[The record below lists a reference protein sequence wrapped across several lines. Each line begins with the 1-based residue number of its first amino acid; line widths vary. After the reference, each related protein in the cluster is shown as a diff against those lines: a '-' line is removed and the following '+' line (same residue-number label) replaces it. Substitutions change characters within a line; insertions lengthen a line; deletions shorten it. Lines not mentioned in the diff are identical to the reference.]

1 MKKTLKITLIT
12 LGSLLGLV
20 IIVVAIASWL
30 VLTPARLTSIVRSQA
45 PNFITCDFDIEQA
58 ELTIVKTFP
67 EVGLK
72 INDVLLINPMKEA
85 PSDTLAYIDECV
97 VTVDIKKFLNENL
110 VLIDECYLNGGC
122 VNLFIDEHGM
132 TNLDIFP
139 PSEPDTVEETSEF
152 TYGIDLANLKLNDV
166 NLNYTDLSQNM
177 IADINGFDLSAKAK
191 MKGDALT
198 GNVVASLNNIIYKQ
212 TSENSAMN
220 VNLDALKFKGD
231 VNMIGKK
238 IKADVEASSSFL
250 NYESDGQ
257 YAELSNLNFKYNGDI
272 NDLDVVKGNLE
283 LGLDDMS
290 FVMDNETYV
299 NKADVR
305 LITPLDATLSTM
317 NVKLGASQLAFNNI
331 FIDMIGEVAMPNDD
345 ILVDLDIK
353 TNTLIVEELIEL
365 IPASMREELLDG
377 IDVRGELYLAANV
390 EGTYN
395 ENTMP
400 AVNAEIKYNKGMISM
415 PEMLPYPVTN
425 LSTNIKADVDLN
437 NKTDIYV
444 NHLNAN
450 MSNSSL
456 ALSGTIK
463 DVMDKM
469 YCNIKLNAVAD
480 LNELQSFIPEDIVAE
495 GKIKLDATASVNNH
509 QITNMDL
516 MNAKVNGN
524 MQWDNMNI
532 VYYDTINVTADR
544 LDVSLTLP
552 NPVSEDLMNGLAAVE
567 IKGTNL
573 DARVADMIVAGLKDY
588 NINAQ
593 VSNILDE
600 NVPMSVYADYSFSRI
615 DASMDDMN
623 FFANKPY
630 GSVAMFMKE
639 NSNDA
644 TYIATYSGDSLS
656 FKMGEEMSFDTE
668 NIEFNVSANYDDDQ
682 EDLLLQWNP
691 HAGIKLNKAIFAMTD
706 IPTPIYIPSIDFQYD
721 STGIEIKNSSVLLG
735 DSDFELKGRFM
746 DVDEFIRKE
755 ALLKGKLD
763 FTSNYTDVNQIMEM
777 FSGMG
782 DTTIVSNEV
791 ATVDTIQKEDN
802 PFIVPLGID
811 VTLNTKIDKAIV
823 GEMNLHNLGGGLTV
837 KDGILVLN
845 EMGFTSDAATMEL
858 TAMYKSPRKNHLYVG
873 FALHL
878 IEIDIAEMIDFIPE
892 LDTLVPMLSSFAGKA
907 EFHIA
912 AETYLKS
919 NYDPKM
925 STLRGATAIH
935 GKDLVILDN
944 ETYKKL
950 GRILRFKD
958 KEHNK
963 IDKLDVEITAFRNE
977 IDVYP
982 TLITVDKYQAV
993 VGGRHNLNM
1002 TFNYRLGMSN
1012 PWLFR
1017 KLGIVISG
1025 DMEDMKFK
1033 LKRKSI
1039 LDLGNPSGSEEDVH
1053 LIQETLRLKNLIYE
1067 SIK

>member
-1 MKKTLKITLIT
+1 MKKPLKITLIT

-20 IIVVAIASWL
+20 IIVVTIASWL
-30 VLTPARLTSIVRSQA
+30 VLTPARLTSIVRNQA
-45 PNFITCDFDIEQA
+45 PNFITCDFDIEKA

-72 INDVLLINPMKEA
+72 INDVILINPMEDA

-110 VLIDECYLNGGC
+110 VLIDECYLDGGC
-122 VNLFIDEHGM
+122 VNLFIDERGM

-191 MKGDALT
+191 MKGDALA
-198 GNVVASLNNIIYKQ
+198 GNVVASLNNIVYKQ

-231 VNMIGKK
+231 VNMIGEK
-238 IKADVEASSSFL
+238 IKADIEASSSFL
-250 NYESDGQ
+250 NYEGDGQ

-283 LGLDDMS
+283 LGLDDLS

-345 ILVDLDIK
+345 ILVDLDVK

-395 ENTMP
+395 ENSMP

-425 LSTNIKADVDLN
+425 FSANIKADVDLN

-567 IKGTNL
+567 IKGANL

-588 NINAQ
+588 NVNAQ
-593 VSNILDE
+593 VSNVLDE
-600 NVPMSVYADYSFSRI
+600 KVPMSVYADYSFSRI

-682 EDLLLQWNP
+682 EDLLLQWSP
-691 HAGIKLNKAIFAMTD
+691 HAGIKLNKAVFAMTD
-706 IPTPIYIPSIDFQYD
+706 IPTPVYIPSIDFQYD
-721 STGIEIKNSSVLLG
+721 STGIEIQNSRVLLG

-763 FTSNYTDVNQIMEM
+763 FTSNYTDVNYIMEM

-782 DTTIVSNEV
+782 DTTVVAEEV
-791 ATVDTIQKEDN
+791 VELDTVQKEDN

-823 GEMNLHNLGGGLTV
+823 GEMNLHDIGGGLTV

-878 IEIDIAEMIDFIPE
+878 IEIDIAEMIDLIPE

-977 IDVYP
+977 VDVYP

-1002 TFNYRLGMSN
+1002 TFDYRLGMSN

-1039 LDLGNPSGSEEDVH
+1039 LDLGNPSGSEKDVH

>member
-1 MKKTLKITLIT
+1 
-12 LGSLLGLV
+12 
-20 IIVVAIASWL
+20 
-30 VLTPARLTSIVRSQA
+30 
-45 PNFITCDFDIEQA
+45 
-58 ELTIVKTFP
+58 
-67 EVGLK
+67 
-72 INDVLLINPMKEA
+72 
-85 PSDTLAYIDECV
+85 
-97 VTVDIKKFLNENL
+97 
-110 VLIDECYLNGGC
+110 
-122 VNLFIDEHGM
+122 
-132 TNLDIFP
+132 
-139 PSEPDTVEETSEF
+139 
-152 TYGIDLANLKLNDV
+152 
-166 NLNYTDLSQNM
+166 
-177 IADINGFDLSAKAK
+177 
-191 MKGDALT
+191 
-198 GNVVASLNNIIYKQ
+198 
-212 TSENSAMN
+212 
-220 VNLDALKFKGD
+220 
-231 VNMIGKK
+231 
-238 IKADVEASSSFL
+238 
-250 NYESDGQ
+250 
-257 YAELSNLNFKYNGDI
+257 
-272 NDLDVVKGNLE
+272 
-283 LGLDDMS
+283 
-290 FVMDNETYV
+290 
-299 NKADVR
+299 
-305 LITPLDATLSTM
+305 
-317 NVKLGASQLAFNNI
+317 
-331 FIDMIGEVAMPNDD
+331 
-345 ILVDLDIK
+345 
-353 TNTLIVEELIEL
+353 
-365 IPASMREELLDG
+365 
-377 IDVRGELYLAANV
+377 
-390 EGTYN
+390 
-395 ENTMP
+395 
-400 AVNAEIKYNKGMISM
+400 
-415 PEMLPYPVTN
+415 
-425 LSTNIKADVDLN
+425 
-437 NKTDIYV
+437 
-444 NHLNAN
+444 
-450 MSNSSL
+450 
-456 ALSGTIK
+456 
-463 DVMDKM
+463 
-469 YCNIKLNAVAD
+469 
-480 LNELQSFIPEDIVAE
+480 
-495 GKIKLDATASVNNH
+495 
-509 QITNMDL
+509 
-516 MNAKVNGN
+516 
-524 MQWDNMNI
+524 
-532 VYYDTINVTADR
+532 
-544 LDVSLTLP
+544 
-552 NPVSEDLMNGLAAVE
+552 
-567 IKGTNL
+567 
-573 DARVADMIVAGLKDY
+573 
-588 NINAQ
+588 
-593 VSNILDE
+593 
-600 NVPMSVYADYSFSRI
+600 
-615 DASMDDMN
+615 
-623 FFANKPY
+623 
-630 GSVAMFMKE
+630 MFMKE

-721 STGIEIKNSSVLLG
+721 STGIEIQNSSVLLG

-763 FTSNYTDVNQIMEM
+763 FTSNYTDVNYIMEM

-782 DTTIVSNEV
+782 DTTVVAEEV
-791 ATVDTIQKEDN
+791 VELDTVQKEDN

-823 GEMNLHNLGGGLTV
+823 GEMNLHDIGGALTV

-1002 TFNYRLGMSN
+1002 TFDYRLGMSN

-1025 DMEDMKFK
+1025 DMDDMKFK

>member
-1 MKKTLKITLIT
+1 MKKPLKITLIT

-30 VLTPARLTSIVRSQA
+30 VLTPARLTSIVRNQA

-72 INDVLLINPMKEA
+72 INDVILINPMKEA

-97 VTVDIKKFLNENL
+97 VTVDIRKFLNENL
-110 VLIDECYLNGGC
+110 VLIDECYLDGGC

-139 PSEPDTVEETSEF
+139 PSEPDTVEEASEF

-191 MKGDALT
+191 MKGDALA

-231 VNMIGKK
+231 VNMIGEK

-250 NYESDGQ
+250 NYEGDGQ

-283 LGLDDMS
+283 LGLDDLS

-353 TNTLIVEELIEL
+353 TNTLIVEEFIEL

-395 ENTMP
+395 ENSMP

-425 LSTNIKADVDLN
+425 FSANIKADVDLN

-567 IKGTNL
+567 IKGANL

-588 NINAQ
+588 NVNAQ

-691 HAGIKLNKAIFAMTD
+691 HAGIKLNKAVFAMTD
-706 IPTPIYIPSIDFQYD
+706 IPTPVYIPSIDFQYD
-721 STGIEIKNSSVLLG
+721 STGIEIQNSRVLLG

-763 FTSNYTDVNQIMEM
+763 FTSNYTDVNYIMEM

-782 DTTIVSNEV
+782 DTTVVAEEV
-791 ATVDTIQKEDN
+791 VELDTVQKEDN

-823 GEMNLHNLGGGLTV
+823 GEMNLHDIGGALTV

-878 IEIDIAEMIDFIPE
+878 IEIDIAEMIDLIPE
-892 LDTLVPMLSSFAGKA
+892 LDTLVPMLSSFAGRA

-944 ETYKKL
+944 ETYRKL

-977 IDVYP
+977 VDVYP

-1002 TFNYRLGMSN
+1002 TFDYRLGMSN

-1025 DMEDMKFK
+1025 DMDDMKFK

>member
-1 MKKTLKITLIT
+1 MKKPLKITLIT

-30 VLTPARLTSIVRSQA
+30 VLTPARLTSIVRNQA
-45 PNFITCDFDIEQA
+45 PNFITCDFDIEKA

-72 INDVLLINPMKEA
+72 INDVLLINPMKDA

-110 VLIDECYLNGGC
+110 VLIDECYLDGGC

-132 TNLDIFP
+132 TNLDIFS
-139 PSEPDTVEETSEF
+139 PSEPDTVEEASEF

-220 VNLDALKFKGD
+220 VNLDALKFKGN
-231 VNMIGKK
+231 VNMIGEK

-250 NYESDGQ
+250 NYEGDGQ

-283 LGLDDMS
+283 LGLDDLS

-345 ILVDLDIK
+345 ILVDLDVK

-395 ENTMP
+395 ENSMP

-425 LSTNIKADVDLN
+425 FSTNIKADVDLN

-495 GKIKLDATASVNNH
+495 GSIKLDAIASVNNH

-516 MNAKVNGN
+516 MHAKVNGN

-567 IKGTNL
+567 IKGANL

-588 NINAQ
+588 NVNAQ

-682 EDLLLQWNP
+682 EDLLLQWSP
-691 HAGIKLNKAIFAMTD
+691 HAGIKLNKAVFAMTD
-706 IPTPIYIPSIDFQYD
+706 IPTPVYIPSIDFQYD
-721 STGIEIKNSSVLLG
+721 STGIEIQNSRVLLG

-763 FTSNYTDVNQIMEM
+763 FTSNYTDVNYIMEM

-782 DTTIVSNEV
+782 DTTVVAEEV
-791 ATVDTIQKEDN
+791 VELDTVQKEDN

-823 GEMNLHNLGGGLTV
+823 GEMNLHDIGGGLTV

-878 IEIDIAEMIDFIPE
+878 IEIDIAEMIDLIPE

-944 ETYKKL
+944 ETYRKL

-977 IDVYP
+977 VDVYP

-1002 TFNYRLGMSN
+1002 TFDYRLGMSN

-1025 DMEDMKFK
+1025 DMDDMKFK

>member
-1 MKKTLKITLIT
+1 
-12 LGSLLGLV
+12 
-20 IIVVAIASWL
+20 
-30 VLTPARLTSIVRSQA
+30 
-45 PNFITCDFDIEQA
+45 
-58 ELTIVKTFP
+58 
-67 EVGLK
+67 
-72 INDVLLINPMKEA
+72 
-85 PSDTLAYIDECV
+85 
-97 VTVDIKKFLNENL
+97 
-110 VLIDECYLNGGC
+110 
-122 VNLFIDEHGM
+122 
-132 TNLDIFP
+132 
-139 PSEPDTVEETSEF
+139 
-152 TYGIDLANLKLNDV
+152 
-166 NLNYTDLSQNM
+166 
-177 IADINGFDLSAKAK
+177 
-191 MKGDALT
+191 
-198 GNVVASLNNIIYKQ
+198 
-212 TSENSAMN
+212 
-220 VNLDALKFKGD
+220 
-231 VNMIGKK
+231 
-238 IKADVEASSSFL
+238 
-250 NYESDGQ
+250 
-257 YAELSNLNFKYNGDI
+257 
-272 NDLDVVKGNLE
+272 
-283 LGLDDMS
+283 
-290 FVMDNETYV
+290 
-299 NKADVR
+299 
-305 LITPLDATLSTM
+305 
-317 NVKLGASQLAFNNI
+317 
-331 FIDMIGEVAMPNDD
+331 
-345 ILVDLDIK
+345 
-353 TNTLIVEELIEL
+353 
-365 IPASMREELLDG
+365 
-377 IDVRGELYLAANV
+377 
-390 EGTYN
+390 
-395 ENTMP
+395 
-400 AVNAEIKYNKGMISM
+400 
-415 PEMLPYPVTN
+415 
-425 LSTNIKADVDLN
+425 
-437 NKTDIYV
+437 
-444 NHLNAN
+444 
-450 MSNSSL
+450 
-456 ALSGTIK
+456 
-463 DVMDKM
+463 
-469 YCNIKLNAVAD
+469 
-480 LNELQSFIPEDIVAE
+480 
-495 GKIKLDATASVNNH
+495 
-509 QITNMDL
+509 
-516 MNAKVNGN
+516 

-552 NPVSEDLMNGLAAVE
+552 NPVSEDLMNGLASVE

-588 NINAQ
+588 NVNAQ

-691 HAGIKLNKAIFAMTD
+691 HAGIKLNKAVFAMTD

-763 FTSNYTDVNQIMEM
+763 FTSNYTDVNYIMEM

-823 GEMNLHNLGGGLTV
+823 GEMNLHNIGGGLTV

-878 IEIDIAEMIDFIPE
+878 IEIDIAEMIDLIPE
-892 LDTLVPMLSSFAGKA
+892 LDTLVPMLSSFAGRA

-944 ETYKKL
+944 ETYRKL

-977 IDVYP
+977 VDVYP

-1002 TFNYRLGMSN
+1002 TFDYRLGMSN

-1025 DMEDMKFK
+1025 DMDDMKFK